1 MEETY
6 NGLITG
12 GRKVLGTM
20 RYLNWDK
27 IKKCTVEERNH
38 LISYIESLLEL
49 KYKFESQGIEAF
61 DEYMNSGADLFE
73 TYALQL
79 IMQGYMPEVC
89 EKVLFNLLHASE
101 YDDITYLKNL
111 IFTEYVLK
119 IQTGELGDLEMR
131 IVLSSYL
138 GIDLFD
144 IGSSNA

>member
-1 MEETY
+1 M
-6 NGLITG
+6 
-12 GRKVLGTM
+12 
-20 RYLNWDK
+20 
-27 IKKCTVEERNH
+27 
-38 LISYIESLLEL
+38 EL
-49 KYKFESQGIEAF
+49 KYKFEAQGIEAF
-61 DEYMNSGADLFE
+61 EEYINSGADLFE

-119 IQTGELGDLEMR
+119 IQKGELGDLEMR